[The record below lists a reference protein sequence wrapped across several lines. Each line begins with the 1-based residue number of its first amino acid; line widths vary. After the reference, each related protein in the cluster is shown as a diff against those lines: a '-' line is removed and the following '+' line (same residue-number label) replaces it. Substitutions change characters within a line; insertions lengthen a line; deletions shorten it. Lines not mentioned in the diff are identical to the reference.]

1 MASFKRGEIREI
13 LGEAYTDDIADKL
26 VALHRGVLDPLKDD
40 LDAAKRDATR
50 YKADAEKL
58 PNVQRELDTLKGDDW
73 KTKYENEHQSF
84 EDYKGQVARDAE
96 AVKAKAA
103 HRKMLIDE
111 GISEKAVDSI
121 LNATDYSRIKLDK
134 DGALDKESA
143 ESLKKDIAD
152 RWGGFKVS
160 TRRRGENVDNPPAGN
175 GKMTREEIMKIKD
188 PSERQAAIANNL
200 EIFQK
205 G

>member
-1 MASFKRGEIREI
+1 MASFKRGELRDI
-13 LGEAYTDDIADKL
+13 LGEAYTDEIADKL
-26 VALHRGVLDPLKDD
+26 VALHRGVVDPLKDD

-58 PNVQRELDTLKGDDW
+58 PGVQNELNELKGTDW
-73 KTKYENEHQSF
+73 KGKYESEHQSF

-103 HRKMLIDE
+103 HRKMLIEE

-121 LNATDYSRIKLDK
+121 LNATDYTKVKLGT

-143 ESLKKDIAD
+143 ESLKKDITD
-152 RWGGFKVS
+152 RWSGFKVA
-160 TRRRGENVDNPPAGN
+160 TRRRGENVATPPAGD

-188 PSERQAAIANNL
+188 PSERQAAIAQNL
-200 EIFQK
+200 DVFRK

>member
-1 MASFKRGEIREI
+1 MASFKRGELRDI
-13 LGEAYTDDIADKL
+13 LGEAYTDEIADKL
-26 VALHRGVLDPLKDD
+26 VALHRGVVDPLKDD
-40 LDAAKRDATR
+40 LDAAKRDANR

-58 PNVQRELDTLKGDDW
+58 PGVQNELNELKGTDW
-73 KTKYENEHQSF
+73 KGKYESEHQSF

-103 HRKMLIDE
+103 HRKLLIDE

-121 LNATDYSRIKLDK
+121 LNATDYSKVKLGTN
-134 DGALDKESA
+134 GALDKESA
-143 ESLKKDIAD
+143 ESLKKDITD
-152 RWGGFKVS
+152 RWSGFRVA
-160 TRRRGENVDNPPAGN
+160 TRRRGENVATPPAGD

-188 PSERQAAIANNL
+188 PTERQAAIAHNL
-200 EIFQK
+200 EVFQK